1 MSQHIETIGLSAGHA
16 HCKRLLKFLESS
28 TLPNLKNLD
37 GFPWDALAV
46 HIPPPHL
53 VRPRLDSLTVLQL
66 YNVPDFS
73 PAFPWF
79 DLSGLRMLEITANLD
94 DKNTR
99 RAIQEASPALEEL
112 GLHLFEMEDYT
123 ALVACLGRF
132 KSLKTLKLYVQNWTS
147 PLDAALLNS
156 LPALQHLTMY
166 HGGLSSAWVV
176 PHASLQTLSLESP
189 PPTFELDPA
198 DGDGDGSSD
207 DTLYRNITA
216 LCQTIKEDPSAYPAL
231 RNVSVP
237 SSYEQVSF
245 ATEES
250 RGAVVLRLGK
260 VLGELQAAGLRLVDD
275 EGLEWREEWVG
286 NQDDCGLP
294 KNSAPGALLLPFSP
308 LLTGFEFQ
316 RNV

>member
-1 MSQHIETIGLSAGHA
+1 MSQHVETIGLSAGHA
-16 HCKRLLKFLESS
+16 HCKRLLMFLESS

-37 GFPWDALAV
+37 GFPWDTLAV
-46 HIPPPHL
+46 HTPPPHL

-66 YNVPDFS
+66 ENVPDSS

-79 DLSGLRMLEITANLD
+79 DLSGLRVLEIIANLD

-112 GLHLFEMEDYT
+112 ALHLFEMEDYT

-132 KSLKTLKLYVQNWTS
+132 KSLKTLKLFVQNWTS

-156 LPALQHLTMY
+156 LPALQNLTMY

-189 PPTFELDPA
+189 PPTFEFDPA
-198 DGDGDGSSD
+198 DGDGSSD

-231 RNVSVP
+231 RNVSVGSP
-237 SSYEQVSF
+237 SSYEKVSF

-250 RGAVVLRLGK
+250 RGAVVLRLGTA
-260 VLGELQAAGLRLVDD
+260 LGELKAAGLRLVDD

-286 NQDDCGLP
+286 N
-294 KNSAPGALLLPFSP
+294 
-308 LLTGFEFQ
+308 
-316 RNV
+316 